1 METVE
6 QIFVLYSPELNHAKM
21 NMMKNKVQLIGYLG
35 QAPEIKT
42 LETGKKVANMSLA
55 TNEDYKDANG
65 ARVTETQ
72 WHTLVAWGKT
82 AEFAEKYLAK
92 GLQIAVD
99 GRLVNRSYTDK
110 AGVKRAVTEIYV
122 NEMLIITPKK

>member
-1 METVE
+1 
-6 QIFVLYSPELNHAKM
+6 M
-21 NMMKNKVQLIGYLG
+21 NTMKNKVQLIGHLG
-35 QAPEIKT
+35 QPPEIKT
-42 LETGKKVANMSLA
+42 LETGRKVANMSLA

-65 ARVTETQ
+65 TKISETH
-72 WHTLVAWGKT
+72 WHTLVAWGKL

-99 GRLVNRSYTDK
+99 GKLVNRSYTDK
-110 AGVKRAVTEIYV
+110 TGVKRTVTEIYV